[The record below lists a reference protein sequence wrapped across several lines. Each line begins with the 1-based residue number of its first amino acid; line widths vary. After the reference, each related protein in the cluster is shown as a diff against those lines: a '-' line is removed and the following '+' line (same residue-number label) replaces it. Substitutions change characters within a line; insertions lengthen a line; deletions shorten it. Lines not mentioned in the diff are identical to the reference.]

1 MKDFYI
7 NMTKSAASFGFGP
20 IYWKIP
26 NRKVMKKKEYKI
38 LF

>member
-7 NMTKSAASFGFGP
+7 NMTKSAAFGFGP